1 MQNARTKEIIMHDT
15 SSSDVT
21 TTLVR
26 LPQILKVLPISK
38 SKFWQLVRSG
48 EFPKPI
54 KIGRSSFWTLEQTQ
68 AFIKEKAMQSNN

>member
-26 LPQILKVLPISK
+26 LPQILKILPISK
-38 SKFWQLVRSG
+38 SKFWQLVKSG

-68 AFIKEKAMQSNN
+68 AFIKEKAKQCSE